1 VATYLHQQLAI
12 GLLVKG
18 SNSFGQLEGVEE
30 RQQGDLLRSRHLP
43 ESAGTSK
50 MPQSALEFLLRLRRL
65 ISHQNSNESSTKDRG
80 DPMLFPANLRLNLFS
95 RARVICSLDITFVE
109 SAYSSRFLCID
120 FSLC

>member
-1 VATYLHQQLAI
+1 
-12 GLLVKG
+12 
-18 SNSFGQLEGVEE
+18 
-30 RQQGDLLRSRHLP
+30 
-43 ESAGTSK
+43 

-95 RARVICSLDITFVE
+95 RARVICSLVDITFVE